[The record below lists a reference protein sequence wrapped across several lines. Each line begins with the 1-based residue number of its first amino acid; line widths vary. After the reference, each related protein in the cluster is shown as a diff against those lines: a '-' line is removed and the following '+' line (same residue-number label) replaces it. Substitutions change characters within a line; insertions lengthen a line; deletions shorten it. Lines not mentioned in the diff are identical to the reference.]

1 MQRVQLLH
9 GLLVQRSDD
18 TFMLFHPSF
27 REWLTR
33 REENESTKFLCDAR
47 TGHAAIAL
55 RLSRLEAPLD
65 AEKENGVKIST
76 QRSRPVGISF
86 PKERKT
92 SRRRLQTD
100 AVEKRRRK
108 K

>member
-65 AEKENGVKIST
+65 AEKTLELGHHILKVP
-76 QRSRPVGISF
+76 PVPFKLNS
-86 PKERKT
+86 ET
-92 SRRRLQTD
+92 
-100 AVEKRRRK
+100 VN
-108 K
+108 